1 MHARNLMWILW
12 PSFLMAGAASAVVFA
27 LVDPLDVVF
36 LGHLQAGRIT
46 VYTVGFF
53 IFWIMAAL
61 SSALTLRMAAA
72 TFSAAARNCCTSS
85 PETRY
90 CTG

>member
-36 LGHLQAGRIT
+36 LGHLQAGRLT

-53 IFWIMAAL
+53 IFWIMGAL
-61 SSALTLRMAAA
+61 SSALTLRIAPRGVELDE
-72 TFSAAARNCCTSS
+72 FGD
-85 PETRY
+85 PVE
-90 CTG
+90 

>member
-1 MHARNLMWILW
+1 MWILW

-36 LGHLQAGRIT
+36 LGHLQAGRLT

-53 IFWIMAAL
+53 IFWIMGAL
-61 SSALTLRMAAA
+61 SSALTLRIAPRGVELDE
-72 TFSAAARNCCTSS
+72 FGD
-85 PETRY
+85 PVE
-90 CTG
+90 

>member
-1 MHARNLMWILW
+1 MWILW

-36 LGHLQAGRIT
+36 LGHLQAGRLT

-61 SSALTLRMAAA
+61 SSALTLRIAPRGIELDE
-72 TFSAAARNCCTSS
+72 FGD
-85 PETRY
+85 PVE
-90 CTG
+90 

>member
-1 MHARNLMWILW
+1 MWILW

-36 LGHLQAGRIT
+36 LGHLQAGRLT

-61 SSALTLRMAAA
+61 SSALTLRIAPRGVELDE
-72 TFSAAARNCCTSS
+72 FGD
-85 PETRY
+85 PVE
-90 CTG
+90 

>member
-1 MHARNLMWILW
+1 VHARNLMWILW

-36 LGHLQAGRIT
+36 LGHLQAGRLT

-61 SSALTLRMAAA
+61 SSALTLRIAPRGVELDE
-72 TFSAAARNCCTSS
+72 FGD
-85 PETRY
+85 PVE
-90 CTG
+90 

>member
-27 LVDPLDVVF
+27 LVDPLDVMF
-36 LGHLQAGRIT
+36 LGHLQAGRMT

-53 IFWIMAAL
+53 IFWVMAAL
-61 SSALTLRMAAA
+61 SSALTLRIAPRGVELDE
-72 TFSAAARNCCTSS
+72 FGD
-85 PETRY
+85 PVE
-90 CTG
+90 

>member
-36 LGHLQAGRIT
+36 LGHLQAGRLT

-53 IFWIMAAL
+53 IFWIVAAL
-61 SSALTLRMAAA
+61 SSALTLRIAPRGVELDE
-72 TFSAAARNCCTSS
+72 FGD
-85 PETRY
+85 PVE
-90 CTG
+90 

>member
-36 LGHLQAGRIT
+36 LGHLQAGRLT

-61 SSALTLRMAAA
+61 SSALTLRIAPRG
-72 TFSAAARNCCTSS
+72 FELDEFGD
-85 PETRY
+85 PVE
-90 CTG
+90 

>member
-1 MHARNLMWILW
+1 MWILW

-36 LGHLQAGRIT
+36 LGYLRAGRLT

-61 SSALTLRMAAA
+61 SSALTLRIAPRGVELDE
-72 TFSAAARNCCTSS
+72 FGD
-85 PETRY
+85 PVE
-90 CTG
+90 

>member
-1 MHARNLMWILW
+1 MWILW

-61 SSALTLRMAAA
+61 SSALTLRIAPRGVELDE
-72 TFSAAARNCCTSS
+72 FGD
-85 PETRY
+85 PVE
-90 CTG
+90 

>member
-12 PSFLMAGAASAVVFA
+12 PSFLMAGATSAVVFA
-27 LVDPLDVVF
+27 LVDPLDVMF
-36 LGHLQAGRIT
+36 LGYLQAGRLT

-61 SSALTLRMAAA
+61 SSALTLRIAPRGVELDE
-72 TFSAAARNCCTSS
+72 FGD
-85 PETRY
+85 PVE
-90 CTG
+90 

>member
-36 LGHLQAGRIT
+36 LGYLQAGRLT

-61 SSALTLRMAAA
+61 SSALTLRIAPRGVELDE
-72 TFSAAARNCCTSS
+72 FGD
-85 PETRY
+85 PVE
-90 CTG
+90 

>member
-61 SSALTLRMAAA
+61 SSALTLRIAPRGVELDE
-72 TFSAAARNCCTSS
+72 FGD
-85 PETRY
+85 PVE
-90 CTG
+90 

>member
-36 LGHLQAGRIT
+36 LGHLQAGRLT

-61 SSALTLRMAAA
+61 SSALTLRIAPRGIELDE
-72 TFSAAARNCCTSS
+72 FGD
-85 PETRY
+85 PVE
-90 CTG
+90 

>member
-1 MHARNLMWILW
+1 MRARNLMWVLW

-36 LGHLQAGRIT
+36 LGYLRAGRLT

-61 SSALTLRMAAA
+61 SSALTLRIAPRGVELDE
-72 TFSAAARNCCTSS
+72 FGD
-85 PETRY
+85 PVE
-90 CTG
+90 

>member
-36 LGHLQAGRIT
+36 LGHLQAGRLT

-61 SSALTLRMAAA
+61 SSALTLRIAPRGVELDE
-72 TFSAAARNCCTSS
+72 FGD
-85 PETRY
+85 PVE
-90 CTG
+90 

>member
-36 LGHLQAGRIT
+36 LGYLQAGRLT

-53 IFWIMAAL
+53 IFWVMAAL
-61 SSALTLRMAAA
+61 SSALTLRIAPRGVELDE
-72 TFSAAARNCCTSS
+72 FGD
-85 PETRY
+85 PVE
-90 CTG
+90 